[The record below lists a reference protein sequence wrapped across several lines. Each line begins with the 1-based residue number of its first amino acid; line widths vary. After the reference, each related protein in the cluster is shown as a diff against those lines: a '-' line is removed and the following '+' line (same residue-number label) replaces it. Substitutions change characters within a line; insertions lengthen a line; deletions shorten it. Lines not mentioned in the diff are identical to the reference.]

1 MYPNSKYLTFLYHEA
16 IDCPTDSGFQ
26 RKGALPYKHKTEEFK
41 KNIDII
47 VDSGKEIIT
56 MNELNLYDEAIL
68 ISFDDGGKSSM
79 FIADYLD
86 KYNIKGHFFI
96 TTNLIN
102 NKYFLSKNQI
112 IDLHKRGH
120 IIGSHSHSHPN
131 VFKSLSYQEMVGEWS
146 ISKKILEDI
155 LKDEINSC
163 SVPGGDVNKDTYK
176 SAIDCGYKYI
186 FDSEPK
192 VHLRKNRDSI
202 IIGRVCPKA
211 GTNLGTVKK
220 MTNFKGLKKQL
231 FIRRLKTIVK
241 TILFPVYSKI
251 HNSQHHEG

>member
-1 MYPNSKYLTFLYHEA
+1 
-16 IDCPTDSGFQ
+16 
-26 RKGALPYKHKTEEFK
+26 
-41 KNIDII
+41 
-47 VDSGKEIIT
+47 
-56 MNELNLYDEAIL
+56 
-68 ISFDDGGKSSM
+68 
-79 FIADYLD
+79 
-86 KYNIKGHFFI
+86 
-96 TTNLIN
+96 
-102 NKYFLSKNQI
+102 
-112 IDLHKRGH
+112 
-120 IIGSHSHSHPN
+120 
-131 VFKSLSYQEMVGEWS
+131 MVEEWS

-192 VHLRKNRDSI
+192 IYLRKNGDSI

-211 GTNLGTVKK
+211 GTNLGIVQK

-231 FIRRLKTIVK
+231 FIRRFKTIVK